1 MHRVRKWVNKPAQ
14 SESRPACVLDGLAL
28 MGQWSLINYL
38 HMYDYKNVRMKLP
51 DKISITP
58 FQQYLAKTFPEDGKH
73 STSSAVHKLHLT
85 VNAC

>member
-1 MHRVRKWVNKPAQ
+1 M
-14 SESRPACVLDGLAL
+14 LDGLAL

-73 STSSAVHKLHLT
+73 STSSGSQVTLDGQCLLKDPPGAW
-85 VNAC
+85 